1 MHFYQINKDIV
12 IITVVIVIITI
23 IISIIIHP
31 SVHFLAVP
39 SKQKT

>member
-12 IITVVIVIITI
+12 IITVVVVIITI

-31 SVHFLAVP
+31 SVHFLAIP
-39 SKQKT
+39 SKSKT